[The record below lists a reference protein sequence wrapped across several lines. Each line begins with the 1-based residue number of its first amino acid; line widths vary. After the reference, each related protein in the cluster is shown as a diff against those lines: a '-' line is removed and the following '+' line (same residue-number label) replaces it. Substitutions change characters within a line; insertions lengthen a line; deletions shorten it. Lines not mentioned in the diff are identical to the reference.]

1 MRITNNMITSNTKYN
16 INANKVLVDK
26 FNTQM
31 TTQKKINKA
40 SDDPVIAI
48 RSLRMQTNLSHLT
61 QYLDNNIEDVQA
73 WIDVTHTAMNNMKE
87 VLDRIRTLCVDGST
101 DSKESLDRETILKE
115 LKAMQDQ
122 VYTEANADY
131 AGRTIFTGYRTN
143 CQFTFMDDEQN
154 TTYEITQKFTYEDLM
169 DKRYYSGEAEV
180 PVDANTPSTTEI
192 ERATYSRLRLA
203 YNQIGALTDSGYN
216 ASPEIT
222 IGGTAQRVTEYATQ
236 QDWIDANIAAGK
248 GELEIGDNDV
258 IFIRD
263 TGEVIFG
270 KDIAHDI
277 AQNKK
282 EVEVHYN
289 KKGFAEGEPRPEY
302 FFDCTMQTQD
312 MKDKVV
318 YTKQEQKIHYTIS
331 NGITIP
337 ANTEASDILSPDI
350 GRDIT
355 ELIDIVSAAV
365 NADAKVAKIEQMMGR
380 DQYSDEDSQKVLQ
393 GYLDAAKKEA
403 AYANDNLQKTFSQY
417 ITNFDNYFEDV
428 NIGITNLGSL
438 ENRLDMTKTRVENQ
452 KETVE
457 LLKAG
462 NEDRDISDIIIDY
475 YASYNAY
482 TASLTAASK
491 VGQQT
496 LLNYL

>member
-180 PVDANTPSTTEI
+180 PVDANTPSTTCLLY
-192 ERATYSRLRLA
+192 T
-203 YNQIGALTDSGYN
+203 
-216 ASPEIT
+216 SPSP
-222 IGGTAQRVTEYATQ
+222 R
-236 QDWIDANIAAGK
+236 DA
-248 GELEIGDNDV
+248 
-258 IFIRD
+258 
-263 TGEVIFG
+263 
-270 KDIAHDI
+270 
-277 AQNKK
+277 
-282 EVEVHYN
+282 
-289 KKGFAEGEPRPEY
+289 
-302 FFDCTMQTQD
+302 
-312 MKDKVV
+312 
-318 YTKQEQKIHYTIS
+318 
-331 NGITIP
+331 
-337 ANTEASDILSPDI
+337 
-350 GRDIT
+350 
-355 ELIDIVSAAV
+355 
-365 NADAKVAKIEQMMGR
+365 
-380 DQYSDEDSQKVLQ
+380 
-393 GYLDAAKKEA
+393 
-403 AYANDNLQKTFSQY
+403 
-417 ITNFDNYFEDV
+417 
-428 NIGITNLGSL
+428 
-438 ENRLDMTKTRVENQ
+438 
-452 KETVE
+452 
-457 LLKAG
+457 
-462 NEDRDISDIIIDY
+462 
-475 YASYNAY
+475 
-482 TASLTAASK
+482 
-491 VGQQT
+491 
-496 LLNYL
+496 